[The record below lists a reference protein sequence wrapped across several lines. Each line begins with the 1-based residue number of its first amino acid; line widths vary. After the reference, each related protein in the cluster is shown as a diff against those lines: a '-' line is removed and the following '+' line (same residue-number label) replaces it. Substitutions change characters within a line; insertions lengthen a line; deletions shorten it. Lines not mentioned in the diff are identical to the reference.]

1 MGVTSIMTGRE
12 RILAV
17 LQGEIPDRV
26 PIGLFVQEEF
36 LAYYFPDRKKVD
48 RVVEGVECAKAFGF
62 DIMTRANT
70 YSTAYFFKKSY
81 PNWEVDE
88 QNTHQDG
95 NIYRTITIDTPDG
108 ALKQREMAPYDE
120 RTISGIPFMTIEYLI
135 DDERDFEIFR
145 KFVPELDADDIR
157 NIREDAVL
165 TKNIIGDVG
174 VSAPWGWGGVYNYAS
189 DYRDIQ
195 KLMMDPYLNPDFYR
209 EYMETLKTLIVKFYE
224 VLTDTE
230 FDCVGVQGNIA
241 NAAMVGAKFFDEH
254 ILPYE
259 KQVVDTIRQAG
270 KFSIYHN
277 CGKARV
283 LYPSYL
289 KLQMD
294 VWETVSP
301 PPQGDNDLAE
311 AKAALGDK
319 LILSGNLDQIDF
331 LKRATLEEVDA
342 EVTRIMQ
349 TGKPDGK
356 YIFAAS
362 DFLEKGTPLENIT
375 QMVEVAKREGKY

>member
-1 MGVTSIMTGRE
+1 MTGRE

-36 LAYYFPDRKKVD
+36 LAYYFPERKKVD

-62 DIMTRANT
+62 DIMTRANSYGT
-70 YSTAYFFKKSY
+70 PYFFRKSY

-88 QNTHQDG
+88 RTTHKDG
-95 NIYRTITIDTPDG
+95 NIYRTIHITTPG
-108 ALKQREMAPYDE
+108 GTLKQVEMAPYNE
-120 RTISGIPFMTIEYLI
+120 RTISGVPFMTSEYLI
-135 DDERDFEIFR
+135 DEERDFEIFR
-145 KFVPELDADDIR
+145 KFVPEIDAGSIR
-157 NIREDAVL
+157 AIREDAAQ
-165 TKNIIGDVG
+165 TKKIIGDVG
-174 VSAPWGWGGVYNYAS
+174 ISAPWGWGGVYNYAT

-209 EYMETLKTLIVKFYE
+209 EYMETLTALIVKVCE
-224 VLTDTE
+224 VLADTD
-230 FDCVGVQGNIA
+230 FDCLGIQGNIA
-241 NAAMVGAKFFDEH
+241 NAAMVGGKFFDRY

-259 KQVVDTIRQAG
+259 QQVVDTVRQAG
-270 KFSIYHN
+270 KYSLYHN
-277 CGKARV
+277 CGKAKV
-283 LYPSYL
+283 LYSSYL
-289 KLQMD
+289 KLGMD

-311 AKAALGDK
+311 AKTAVGDK

-331 LKRATLEEVDA
+331 LKKASLEEIDE

-349 TGKPDGK
+349 TGKPGGK

-362 DFLEKGTPLENIT
+362 DFLEKGTPLENINKV
-375 QMVEVAKREGKY
+375 VEVAKREGKY